1 LLIHGASAGGYLLYQ
16 GPAGAVMAGLS
27 GLLMAAF
34 YLCFGRIAPMMLA
47 HYLHDAVQF
56 TIIYLIAT
64 T

>member
-1 LLIHGASAGGYLLYQ
+1 MLLSAVLFGVVHLYQ

-34 YLCFGRIAPMMLA
+34 YLRFGRIAPMMLA

-64 T
+64 S